1 MRVHHKAGR
10 SPTSEAFAVLIGILL
25 AVITSTIFLFLFRFM
40 IEWEPSGRV
49 MVRGFGLVGWGP
61 YWTHVWTVILLVVS
75 VVSVS
80 LALRHVIHDGGL
92 LGTTGLLVSVP
103 VGTSLYREFVTRYP
117 DISGAALE
125 GSDVTVYYPIGYNL
139 FSSQQPHW
147 MDVVVLVG
155 LLGAVFLLGR
165 WIATSKRHTRDR
177 LVVSVLFLGTILY
190 WYLDPIPFRRDMYMA
205 PSPYMMQFVG
215 EGIWYATIMA
225 VGGWLMLSLI
235 RFVNQREPIPVSHT

>member
-1 MRVHHKAGR
+1 MVTCAHAR
-10 SPTSEAFAVLIGILL
+10 SPQSRSITYQRGLRGPHWNSPCRDHVDDFSVLISVYDRMGTVRASDGQRVWSCGLGPLL
-25 AVITSTIFLFLFRFM
+25 D
-40 IEWEPSGRV
+40 P
-49 MVRGFGLVGWGP
+49 
-61 YWTHVWTVILLVVS
+61 VWTVILLVVS

-125 GSDVTVYYPIGYNL
+125 CSDVTVYYPIGYNL

-155 LLGAVFLLGR
+155 LLGVVFLLGR

-215 EGIWYATIMA
+215 EGI
-225 VGGWLMLSLI
+225 
-235 RFVNQREPIPVSHT
+235 